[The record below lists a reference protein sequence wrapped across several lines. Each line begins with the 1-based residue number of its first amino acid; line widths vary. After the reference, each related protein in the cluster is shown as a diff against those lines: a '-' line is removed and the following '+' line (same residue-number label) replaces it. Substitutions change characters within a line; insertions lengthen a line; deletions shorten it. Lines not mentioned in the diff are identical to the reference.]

1 MPGSPRASATLQLQ
15 PSERLYSVHELARLT
30 GLTVPQ
36 LRRWNRSGLLPAQ
49 REKQGAAR
57 YSFRD
62 LVTART
68 AAGLLARGVRPAEV
82 RQAVAA
88 LRQWRPEVG
97 DPLAA
102 LRVFSENGRLLVR
115 VDGAIMEPVSGQL
128 LLDLDL
134 GAVQAEARA
143 LEAKVVEVETPSAP
157 QGRWPSTATFWFEH
171 ALAAEGRAD
180 KIAAERAYRK
190 VLAID
195 PEHAGALLNLGN
207 MSFQAG
213 ALRAALD
220 LYERAAAAAP
230 TLPEAQYNLANVLDD
245 LGQVDAAVAAYARTL
260 ALAPAFKAAHFN
272 LALLWE
278 KHGHRERARPH
289 WEGYL
294 ELEPEGESADIAR
307 SFLAEPSE

>member
-1 MPGSPRASATLQLQ
+1 
-15 PSERLYSVHELARLT
+15 
-30 GLTVPQ
+30 
-36 LRRWNRSGLLPAQ
+36 
-49 REKQGAAR
+49 
-57 YSFRD
+57 
-62 LVTART
+62 
-68 AAGLLARGVRPAEV
+68 
-82 RQAVAA
+82 
-88 LRQWRPEVG
+88 
-97 DPLAA
+97 
-102 LRVFSENGRLLVR
+102 VFSENGRLLVR
-115 VDGAIMEPVSGQL
+115 VDGAVMEPVSGQL

-143 LEAKVVEVETPSAP
+143 LEAKVVEVEIPSLP
-157 QGRWPSTATFWFEH
+157 QGRWPSCAAFWFEN

-180 KIAAERAYRK
+180 KFGAERSYRK
-190 VLAID
+190 VLTID
-195 PEHAGALLNLGN
+195 AEHAGALLNLGN

-260 ALAPAFKAAHFN
+260 ALAPTFKAAHFN

-278 KHGHRERARPH
+278 KHGRRERAKPH
-289 WEGYL
+289 WESYL

-307 SFLAEPSE
+307 SFLAETSAEG